1 MQIPKICTFFGF
13 FKEHIVELSLGP
25 AGEVH
30 GCACNVILV
39 FVVNAGPIYYSH
51 ARSSSDT
58 SSLVVVAVQSSKA
71 GGDSD

>member
-1 MQIPKICTFFGF
+1 M
-13 FKEHIVELSLGP
+13 ELSLGP

-58 SSLVVVAVQSSKA
+58 SSSLVVVAVQSSKA
-71 GGDSD
+71 GGDSDK